1 MFDHFSRISAGF
13 DAGDHDAGCSKYFSD
28 NGMDLAPADFR
39 WVTEQLQAVA
49 EVTACQGRVV
59 SVLEGGYGRYVG
71 GEAGFDR
78 SNLGRNAAA
87 HVLGLASAAP
97 PALEPPV

>member
-1 MFDHFSRISAGF
+1 
-13 DAGDHDAGCSKYFSD
+13 
-28 NGMDLAPADFR
+28 MDLSPADFR